1 MWLLDFIFPKR
12 CVSCKRV
19 GNYICADC
27 FVRISFA
34 SAPFC
39 LVCNKASVDGLTH
52 PGCRAK
58 YLIDGCFSSLSYTG
72 VTRKLMYTYKFQ
84 PYLSDLSG
92 VLGEL
97 FYEGLIQSETFYKV
111 FSENSIFVPIPL
123 HRARQRKR
131 GYDQVV
137 LLSNYLSKKL
147 GARTVQLLER
157 VKKTHSQYGLLRE
170 ARIENVKGAFGIRPA
185 AHLQDI
191 SVAIF
196 LVDDVVT
203 SGATFMSAA
212 RALKKAGYKSVYG
225 IALAHGGIVLVD
237 TS

>member
-1 MWLLDFIFPKR
+1 MLDFIFPKR
-12 CVSCKRV
+12 CISCKRI
-19 GNYICADC
+19 GSYICADC

-39 LVCNKASVDGLTH
+39 LACNKPSVDGLTH
-52 PGCRAK
+52 PGCRAR

-84 PYLSDLSG
+84 PYLSDLSDI
-92 VLGEL
+92 LGEL

-111 FSENSIFVPIPL
+111 FDKNSIFVPIPL
-123 HRARQRKR
+123 HKARQRKR

-147 GARTVQLLER
+147 SARTVQLLER

-170 ARIENVKGAFGIRPA
+170 ARMENVKDAFAIKSP
-185 AHLQDI
+185 AHLHDR
-191 SVAIF
+191 SATIF

-203 SGATFMSAA
+203 SGATFLSAA
-212 RALKKAGYKSVYG
+212 RTLKKAGYRSVYG
-225 IALAHGGIVLVD
+225 IALAHGK
-237 TS
+237 